1 MSAPG
6 KYRGEDIADLAA
18 RAEAQHA
25 QHAHGALLLVGR
37 DAAAAVE
44 AKPATASAVGGV
56 LGLVGGMLGLVI
68 VWVALGVGAFIMSLV
83 CFSKKGGTSGE
94 NWVGLLLALFLGPF
108 YWLYY
113 ALGPKSYCKSARV
126 APAPK
131 LA

>member
-6 KYRGEDIADLAA
+6 EYRGEDIADLAA
-18 RAEAQHA
+18 RAEAQRA
-25 QHAHGALLLVGR
+25 QRVKLLVGR
-37 DAAAAVE
+37 EAAAAVE
-44 AKPATASAVGGV
+44 AKTASAGAVGGV
-56 LGLVGGMLGLVI
+56 LGLVGGMLGLVV

-83 CFSKKGGTSGE
+83 CFSKKGSASGE
-94 NWVGLLLALFLGPF
+94 NWVGLLLAMFLGPL

>member
-6 KYRGEDIADLAA
+6 EYRGADITDLAA
-18 RAEAQHA
+18 RAKAQHA
-25 QHAHGALLLVGR
+25 QHAQHAQRAQSV
-37 DAAAAVE
+37 VE
-44 AKPATASAVGGV
+44 AKPAAAGAVGGV
-56 LGLVGGMLGLVI
+56 LGLVGGMLGLVV

-83 CFSKKGGTSGE
+83 CFSKKGSSSGE
-94 NWVGLLLALFLGPF
+94 NWVGLLLAMFLGPF